1 MLILERRA
9 GESLAIGDEIRLTVL
24 SVGEGGKVQLGI
36 SAPRDVL
43 ILRSELQQAR
53 TVNQDAAVPGDGGG
67 PGGGAAGRSGRRSP
81 AVRRCVGHGGDAIE
95 RKG

>member
-1 MLILERRA
+1 MLILERRP
-9 GESLAIGDEIRLTVL
+9 GESLAIGEEIRLTVL

-53 TVNQDAAVPGDGGG
+53 TENRDAADTP
-67 PGGGAAGRSGRRSP
+67 PTLQ
-81 AVRRCVGHGGDAIE
+81 AVEELENVLLRGLTNPPQKTE
-95 RKG
+95 P

>member
-1 MLILERRA
+1 MLILERRP
-9 GESLAIGDEIRLTVL
+9 GESLSIGDEIRLTVL

-53 TVNQDAAVPGDGGG
+53 TENRDAAETPITLQEVEALEDVLLHALPQKPQTKKSSA
-67 PGGGAAGRSGRRSP
+67 PGG
-81 AVRRCVGHGGDAIE
+81 E
-95 RKG
+95 